1 MNIAKELMKKWTRCI
16 IYGMLILIVGALLVD
31 QGLHVLSRTQ
41 WFNARVDSVLES
53 ALGRELEVG
62 RMGAN
67 LRGIFVEDVKIAEKG
82 GLQEGIFAQIGRLRI
97 RLSLL
102 HLLHGHFKIQG
113 IILSDAHV
121 KLLVR
126 ADGTTNWQDW
136 VDSPQE
142 EKEPVSQ
149 TSVSL
154 PVTARKLR
162 IENLHLSYIDQQMP
176 RTLEAQGLNLQVKN
190 FSFEH
195 EFELSLWGDFHHQEP
210 QFEHIIPI
218 VFRGKIN
225 LNQLDLKDAYV
236 YVQTFKAMHQ
246 KSSLTLKGKVF
257 NFLSPQ
263 LDLQLSV
270 RNFSSSLFQKIVLPS
285 LNIKEF
291 TGRVQATFDTE
302 KQNFTLAHAF
312 LKAPGF
318 DINAKGK
325 MDYSG
330 KLRYEFSGEAVGVFG
345 EMGRWFAALADPY
358 RLVGTTKLTY
368 TFTQDKIM
376 AQFDLQNMGAFLP
389 QAGQLS
395 NVTGKLSGWESTD
408 FKTGHIETDL
418 TGKFEGN
425 PISLFLKGEQT
436 AQKIIAEM
444 KASAKEF
451 IWHATASNPSPSPEG
466 SSSSGDTWSLPPI
479 DLKADLDVEKLDV
492 PYFYG
497 THIAF
502 DADMQNIT
510 PRLDHAHGLLHL
522 RTENGEIQDIYKLT
536 NANPITKVLFMSL
549 NLTGKVFNSLN
560 VLGVLKGLG
569 GGLMSVVSGNKEADS
584 PVEVKT
590 QTILG
595 PDGEPLEVLVE
606 QTEQKL
612 EGKMLYDRFDTQ
624 VNFNDGVATIK
635 EGTFVSPTMSLRLDG
650 MTDFNTGDVNLTVHA
665 APGRHEV
672 DGVMPL
678 TLKIGGTVEEPKGDM
693 QVLGSVASL
702 VTQTVTNNVV
712 SRHVKKGIK
721 GLFGLFKKEEEPS
734 QEEPA
739 QQ

>member
-1 MNIAKELMKKWTRCI
+1 MKKWTRCI
-16 IYGMLILIVGALLVD
+16 IYGILILIVGALLVD
-31 QGLHVLSRTQ
+31 QGLHVVSRTQ

-136 VDSPQE
+136 VDNSQGE
-142 EKEPVSQ
+142 EDPVSQ

-154 PVTARKLR
+154 PVTAHKLR

-190 FSFEH
+190 FSFER

-218 VFRGKIN
+218 VFQGKVN

-345 EMGRWFAALADPY
+345 EMGHWFAALADPY

-451 IWHATASNPSPSPEG
+451 IWHVTASNPSPSPEG

-590 QTILG
+590 QTVLG

-624 VNFNDGVATIK
+624 VNFNDGVATIR

-721 GLFGLFKKEEEPS
+721 GLFGLFKKEEDPAE
-734 QEEPA
+734 EEPA